1 MDLIIN
7 AVAFNLHAQG
17 SEFGVGMGAA
27 EDEFAFGFVS
37 LRRPRTSSRNRRTY
51 RQDRGVALREHVCPG
66 FVSATDKILGETDN
80 SVRVGQKTAIF
91 RKVNQHN
98 PTAHHD
104 ALDDRPGCG
113 LAGGT
118 PLLRMSGQCVGCRS
132 AENRYAV
139 RRYAPV
145 AYQGGLPG
153 YRLKRVLDHIGDNL
167 AEDLSL
173 PVLARSPHEPV
184 RRTPCKV
191 CLRFMY

>member
-1 MDLIIN
+1 VNMCL
-7 AVAFNLHAQG
+7 
-17 SEFGVGMGAA
+17 
-27 EDEFAFGFVS
+27 GF
-37 LRRPRTSSRNRRTY
+37 L
-51 RQDRGVALREHVCPG
+51 
-66 FVSATDKILGETDN
+66 SATDKILGETDN

-132 AENRYAV
+132 AESL
-139 RRYAPV
+139 RRAPLHTSS
-145 AYQGGLPG
+145 LPRRLAG
-153 YRLKRVLDHIGDNL
+153 YRLKCVLDHIGDNL

-173 PVLARSPHEPV
+173 PVLASLAGMSQLGERHARSAYDLCTDVVYHCGPRAPPHLDPGTYLYHYV
-184 RRTPCKV
+184 
-191 CLRFMY
+191 